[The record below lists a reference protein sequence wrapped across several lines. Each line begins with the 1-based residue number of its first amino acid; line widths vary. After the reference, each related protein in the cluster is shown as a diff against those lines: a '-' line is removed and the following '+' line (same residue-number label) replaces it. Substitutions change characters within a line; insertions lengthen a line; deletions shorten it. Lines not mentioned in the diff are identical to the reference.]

1 MFGMASY
8 GASPKV
14 SFADMV
20 SMGFKLILK
29 NHFRHQYTRFERFI
43 DTRNIRAIRI
53 RWDVS
58 CLVGSVL
65 RAKALPNFSY
75 RAIPVD

>member
-1 MFGMASY
+1 MLLTVTTRIPLPLSQ
-8 GASPKV
+8 
-14 SFADMV
+14 
-20 SMGFKLILK
+20 

-75 RAIPVD
+75 RALPVD